1 MLDPSG
7 SSPVTYSILNLAW
20 SSSLLV
26 LLLWRTALLGSRFVS
41 GSHFF
46 LFPLKR
52 PPFFKVQF
60 LKKSYTI
67 SIQSWRGLL
76 SKSLNLFVLLMK
88 VSGIQDLSSDDDS
101 LAREFHRS
109 FYAVF
114 KGSVCFLLESC
125 IEVLGMLLELLH
137 CHLQL
142 FNPVGHLFIAVLTVG
157 ILQSFDRFIHIC
169 VNRLDLH
176 QLESEFLNL
185 LLRLLDLLVDTASIE
200 VLRLRVT
207 VFLSLMNWWHFE
219 RSMVLLKIF

>member
-1 MLDPSG
+1 MESLD
-7 SSPVTYSILNLAW
+7 
-20 SSSLLV
+20 
-26 LLLWRTALLGSRFVS
+26 
-41 GSHFF
+41 
-46 LFPLKR
+46 
-52 PPFFKVQF
+52 
-60 LKKSYTI
+60 
-67 SIQSWRGLL
+67 
-76 SKSLNLFVLLMK
+76 LFVLFVK
-88 VSGIQDLSSDDDS
+88 VSGIQGLSSDDNS
-101 LAREFHRS
+101 LTSEFHSR

-114 KGSVCFLLESC
+114 KGNVCFLLESC

-142 FNPVGHLFIAVLTVG
+142 FNPVGH
-157 ILQSFDRFIHIC
+157 RFIHIC